1 MAPPP
6 TITMH
11 LYIINLPGILPLTL
25 PAETTLLLHYYIGR
39 LTHLFLLTVMCPLV
53 LLLAGRLALLFLL
66 TVKCQVFLRAGRLTQ
81 LFFLTVMVVVVFLRR
96 RAGRLTLLLTVL
108 FGIHSMGTAAVHV
121 IFSDLPSTKLLPT
134 TTTNLHNRTYYGN
147 V

>member
-6 TITMH
+6 TITIH
-11 LYIINLPGILPLTL
+11 LYTTNLPGILPLTL

-39 LTHLFLLTVMCPLV
+39 LTH
-53 LLLAGRLALLFLL
+53 LFLL